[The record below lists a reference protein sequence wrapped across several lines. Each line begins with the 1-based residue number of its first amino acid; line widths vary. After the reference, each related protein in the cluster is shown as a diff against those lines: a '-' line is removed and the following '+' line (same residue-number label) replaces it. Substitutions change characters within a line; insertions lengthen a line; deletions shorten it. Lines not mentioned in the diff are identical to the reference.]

1 MGTAC
6 ASTDLD
12 LVIAGVER
20 LIVVAPL
27 VIFGLILLAVVGVE
41 RPVDHQSNDEK
52 PAADRPAELS
62 FGQAWSVLRASPQVA
77 YFFGV
82 LSLFTFSLFLQEA
95 VLEPYGGAIFG
106 MDVCA
111 TTRLNAIW
119 GVGTL
124 VGIASTGFCLLYTSP
139 SPRDGL
145 LSRMPSSA

>member
-1 MGTAC
+1 M
-6 ASTDLD
+6 
-12 LVIAGVER
+12 
-20 LIVVAPL
+20 
-27 VIFGLILLAVVGVE
+27 
-41 RPVDHQSNDEK
+41 
-52 PAADRPAELS
+52 
-62 FGQAWSVLRASPQVA
+62 LRASPQVA

-124 VGIASTGFCLLYTSP
+124 VGIASTGFLLV
-139 SPRDGL
+139 PRLGPQRTALLWWCVGRGVRAADGGGWSGGL
-145 LSRMPSSA
+145 